1 MCWWYCGVGRCC
13 GGVGRGEGRE
23 LSRGWQKARVG
34 GSLEEERGEK
44 RKIMSEV

>member
-1 MCWWYCGVGRCC
+1 MELVGVVEGW
-13 GGVGRGEGRE
+13 GRGEGRE